1 MIIMIISFR
10 IKTTTDYPDLTEATP
25 SPSIRE
31 GNLARERGVGRTMCR
46 RYLYTENQTKT
57 RFYLLLYSLIRI
69 FANQSNYQRM
79 ITTERVFQIFKELNQ
94 IPRPSHHEE
103 QVANYLCQFA
113 ERLQLSY
120 KRDDENCVV
129 ISKPATPGHEGAEP
143 IVLLHH
149 MDMVCVGMSDPLH
162 TPIEAYVEDG
172 WMKAK
177 GTSLGADNGIGLSM
191 ALAVLESN
199 DIVHGPLEVMTTTNE
214 EDGMSGAS
222 QLSKDFLRGRKVIN
236 LDSEDYDT
244 ITTGAAG
251 ACLQFH
257 RIPLQRIAA
266 DKGCWYAI
274 RLEGGLGGH
283 SGVDINK
290 NRCSAVV
297 ATHRLLREICKEKD
311 VKVASIK
318 IGEANASIA
327 STADVVL
334 CIPDEATAFMKQQEK
349 AMNEWLRKE
358 YGKSDAH
365 MICTIKACEP
375 QETVINSEA
384 FETLMTC
391 LEQIPQGVVKMSEVM
406 KDTVETSN
414 NIGRILTEDDHL
426 FVSTH
431 TRSFIDSEMERLSRT
446 IANVFATHGASS
458 ETIMSAP
465 AWQEDQESDFLRLT
479 SDTFNDILGWR
490 PRMVAMHFV
499 LEAGFFVQHYPGIQ
513 MASIGPRIVEPHSTS
528 ERIELSTIDDIW
540 RVLIELLRRLS

>member
-1 MIIMIISFR
+1 M
-10 IKTTTDYPDLTEATP
+10 P
-25 SPSIRE
+25 
-31 GNLARERGVGRTMCR
+31 
-46 RYLYTENQTKT
+46 
-57 RFYLLLYSLIRI
+57 
-69 FANQSNYQRM
+69 
-79 ITTERVFQIFKELNQ
+79 TTERVFQIFKELNQ

-103 QVANYLCQFA
+103 RVADYLCQFA
-113 ERLQLSY
+113 ERLHLPY
-120 KRDDENCVV
+120 KRDKENCVV

-143 IVLLHH
+143 IVLLNH
-149 MDMVCVGMSDPLH
+149 MDMVCVGMKNPLSD
-162 TPIEAYVEDG
+162 PIEAYVENG
-172 WMKAK
+172 WMKAR

-191 ALAVLESN
+191 ALAVLEDDN
-199 DIVHGPLEVMTTTNE
+199 IVHPALEVMTTTNE

-222 QLSKDFLRGRKVIN
+222 QLSTDFLKGRKVIN

-257 RIPLQRIAA
+257 RIPVQRKAA
-266 DKGCWYAI
+266 PGGKRRWYRI
-274 RLEGGLGGH
+274 RFEGGLGGH

-290 NRCSAVV
+290 GRCSAVV
-297 ATHRLLREICKEKD
+297 PAWAILATIYNEYEFD
-311 VKVASIK
+311 VASIK

-327 STADVVL
+327 SSAEIILT
-334 CIPDEATAFMKQQEK
+334 IPSGEGAEFVKQQQEM
-349 AMNEWLRKE
+349 MNEWLREE
-358 YGKSDAH
+358 YGDNDPNMH
-365 MICTIKACEP
+365 CTIEKCEP
-375 QETVINSEA
+375 QETVINPEA
-384 FETLMTC
+384 LEALLTC

-414 NIGRILTEDDHL
+414 NVGRIVTERQQVGDGTSGMADHI

-431 TRSFIDSEMERLSRT
+431 TRSFIDSEMKELSKD
-446 IANVFATHGASS
+446 IANVFEACGAKS

-479 SDTFNDILGWR
+479 SDTFNDVLGWR

-528 ERIELSTIDDIW
+528 ERVELSTIEDIW
-540 RVLIELLRRLS
+540 KVLLEMLRRLA